1 MSRSRPCRRCSSPVP
16 YCCCWV
22 PLCCGAYLVCGEIK
36 KCCKLLSYSTLLF
49 VETSASWYKSYPEPG
64 SNRHGLPHWCLRP
77 ARLPIPPSG
86 HCNAAGFFTKAGAKV
101 LYFSET
107 AKVSDKKMKNT
118 CLYQLFF
125 LTSPTE
131 TKAIDII
138 DGKNR
143 QEKFLCYP
151 RRGPR
156 QTLVAM

>member
-1 MSRSRPCRRCSSPVP
+1 MSCPKKSLFSPEGSLFSNQTHRGTGRPVR
-16 YCCCWV
+16 
-22 PLCCGAYLVCGEIK
+22 CGELK
-36 KCCKLLSYSTLLF
+36 KGIIRPRPGYEKGRSENLPF
-49 VETSASWYKSYPEPG
+49 SYPEPG

>member
-1 MSRSRPCRRCSSPVP
+1 MKPSTFYILHSNLLR
-16 YCCCWV
+16 W
-22 PLCCGAYLVCGEIK
+22 GKCGENIWCLENK
-36 KCCKLLSYSTLLF
+36 KCCNLLIYSTSPCF
-49 VETSASWYKSYPEPG
+49 ETSTLWYKSYPEPG

-77 ARLPIPPSG
+77 IPPSG
-86 HCNAAGFFTKAGAKV
+86 HDNAAGFFTKAGAKV
-101 LYFSET
+101 LQKSET

-143 QEKFLCYP
+143 QEKFLCDS
-151 RRGPR
+151 RWRPR
-156 QTLVAM
+156 QTPVAM